1 MADSVVEIVN
11 TTLTSTE
18 LPDSTTSYDLIT
30 TDANTSYVI
39 KDVQVDTLLSD
50 LQTKI
55 NGFPVGNWAQNL
67 TGSEVVDTSST
78 VSVTSSDFPVSI
90 AALWYGFYG
99 SQSVVTNGLGVL
111 QGSVLSSKTADDS
124 LAVAGFS
131 SYYSGGGANALQS
144 LVFNSDKSKLYQFWT
159 DGNSSQSLRYWA
171 APGSSYTNLLTG
183 NYNPVWYLPQQSAI
197 YYKYSSNLNKID
209 IETGAISTIG
219 SNLLSH
225 NSPSFGSYVR
235 WTMHGDWLFY
245 RPSNNYRGS
254 VGSYNAQ
261 IWAVNV
267 TTGVSINFQAFKGYY
282 GGADSGHKIAVSYD
296 ATSDKFVMYGVD
308 TSTSYYH
315 LVKDIFPITR
325 TQMEA
330 YTSNQTNNTPSD
342 GSTTRYTDYTDIRF
356 NYYSDQ
362 MIGHPSDGNKLF
374 YADIDDGDLKL
385 VDTSA
390 QTETTVLEAQGL
402 NSRGFLAVYPP
413 NTSQVNELFG
423 SDPSEIKIRITGVK
437 TTTA

>member
-18 LPDSTTSYDLIT
+18 LPDSTTSHNLIT

-39 KDVQVDTLLSD
+39 KDVQVNTLLSD
-50 LQTKI
+50 LQAKI

-67 TGSEVVDTSST
+67 SGSEVVDVSST
-78 VSVTSSDFPVSI
+78 VSVTSSDFPVSVS
-90 AALWYGFYG
+90 ALWYGFYG
-99 SQSVVTNGLGVL
+99 SQSVVTNDLGAL
-111 QGSVLSSKTADDS
+111 QGSVLVSKTADDALS
-124 LAVAGFS
+124 AAGFS
-131 SYYSGGGANALQS
+131 NYYAGGGVNALQS
-144 LVFNSDKSKLYQFWT
+144 LVFSSDKSKLYQFYT
-159 DGNSSQSLRYWA
+159 DGNSAQNLRNWA
-171 APGSSYTNLLTG
+171 TPGSGYTDLLTAS
-183 NYNPVWYLPQQSAI
+183 YNPVWYLPHQNAI
-197 YYKYSSNLNKID
+197 YYRYSNNLRKID
-209 IETGAISTIG
+209 IETGVISTIG
-219 SNLLSH
+219 SSLLSY
-225 NSPSFGSYVR
+225 NSPVFGSYVR

-245 RPSNNYRGS
+245 RPSDNYRGS
-254 VGSYNAQ
+254 GGSYNAQ
-261 IWAVNV
+261 IFAVNV
-267 TTGVSINFQAFKGYY
+267 TTGVVINFQAFKGYY
-282 GGADSGHKIAVSYD
+282 GAAASGHKIAVSYD
-296 ATSDKFVMYGVD
+296 KATDKFVLYGVD
-308 TSTSYYH
+308 TSPTYYH

-330 YTSNQTNNTPSD
+330 YTSNQTNNTPSN

-356 NYYSDQ
+356 NYFSDQ

-374 YADIDDGDLKL
+374 YADIDNGDLKL

-390 QTETTVLEAQGL
+390 QNENTVLKAVGL

-413 NTSQVNELFG
+413 STSKTNELFG